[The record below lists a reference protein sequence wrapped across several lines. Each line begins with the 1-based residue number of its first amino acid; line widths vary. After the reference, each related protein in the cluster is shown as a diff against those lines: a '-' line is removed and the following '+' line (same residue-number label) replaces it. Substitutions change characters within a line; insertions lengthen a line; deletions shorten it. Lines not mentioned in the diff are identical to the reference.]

1 MTDTVHSAIDAFF
14 AFRSRQIQR
23 AAWDNTMRQM
33 TALPHHLI
41 ADVDPYAC
49 RDQLDEIP
57 PKALETPEQTQRL
70 RFFASVTSQTGYFH
84 R

>member
-1 MTDTVHSAIDAFF
+1 MMTDTVHSAIDAFF

-41 ADVDPYAC
+41 ADVDPYASI
-49 RDQLDEIP
+49 RS
-57 PKALETPEQTQRL
+57 EQ
-70 RFFASVTSQTGYFH
+70 FDSQKTRVF
-84 R
+84 RTAENI

>member
-41 ADVDPYAC
+41 ADVDPYAW
-49 RDQLDEIP
+49 RTRISAIHP
-57 PKALETPEQTQRL
+57 SR
-70 RFFASVTSQTGYFH
+70 
-84 R
+84 

>member
-1 MTDTVHSAIDAFF
+1 MMTDTVHSAIDAFF

-41 ADVDPYAC
+41 ADVDPYAS
-49 RDQLDEIP
+49 
-57 PKALETPEQTQRL
+57 
-70 RFFASVTSQTGYFH
+70 ASAERELTRKTFNKTDGIHKIYSFD
-84 R
+84 

>member
-1 MTDTVHSAIDAFF
+1 
-14 AFRSRQIQR
+14 
-23 AAWDNTMRQM
+23 MRQM

-57 PKALETPEQTQRL
+57 PKALETPEPTQRL
-70 RFFASVTSQTGYFH
+70 RFFTSVTSQTGYFH

>member
-41 ADVDPYAC
+41 ADVDPYIRFRIC
-49 RDQLDEIP
+49 RTRNDAKDLQ
-57 PKALETPEQTQRL
+57 QN
-70 RFFASVTSQTGYFH
+70 
-84 R
+84 